1 MANFTANLVAD
12 KITSELFGKISE
24 GKITAYSKAVDLYIS
39 NSGNDIPMLRG
50 AGTQEKPFRTVEY
63 VLSQVVPTL
72 KSTHYVR
79 LFAVDNIEVN
89 SQPLLTSACNNL
101 VFQKTDTGTFNFRQ
115 KVPVRDALITFY
127 GCNFYNGI
135 DLTQKAFCYISG
147 GILAQGTNQFRA
159 RYMSGLLIDAN
170 VDDLVFEGASDVP
183 EVFFDLY
190 NSANLVINGSFT
202 LKGNFGRFISASSNC
217 FTRIAPQV
225 VISDDGD
232 ISGSAY
238 YLVRNSTLDLYGK
251 GDSIFPEGLTVGSAD
266 QYSTIC

>member
-1 MANFTANLVAD
+1 M
-12 KITSELFGKISE
+12 IYQCHG
-24 GKITAYSKAVDLYIS
+24 G
-39 NSGNDIPMLRG
+39 
-50 AGTQEKPFRTVEY
+50 GTQEKPFKTVEY

-72 KSTHYVR
+72 ESTNYVR

-115 KVPVRDALITFY
+115 KVSVRDALINFY

-135 DLTQKAFCYISG
+135 VLTQKAFCYISG
-147 GILAQGTNQFRA
+147 GILAQGTAQFRA
-159 RYMSGLLIDAN
+159 SYMSGLLIDAEI
-170 VDDLVFEGASDVP
+170 DDLVFEGASDNAP
-183 EVFFDLY
+183 KVFFDLY
-190 NSANLVINGSFT
+190 NSANLVINGSFVI
-202 LKGNFGRFISASSNC
+202 KGNFGRFISASSDC
-217 FTRIAPQV
+217 FVRIAPQV
-225 VISDDGD
+225 VISNDGD

-251 GDSIFPEGLTVGSAD
+251 GDSIFPEGLTAGSAD